1 MPDTFNS
8 SCPQNTQNSVVPP
21 VSLDF
26 VDIAHTSETVE
37 KVLFDVRQA
46 GIVLTV
52 KDGLLV
58 FDAPKGAMTESLL
71 SRIRLYRDDI
81 VRAACSTSC
90 TLPASTGT
98 GLLESSD
105 ESLECHLWDAAPCDA
120 QQVEK
125 CADGNPSFDDAIF
138 VDLQHVPLCKHCK
151 RFSDSLTAT
160 DEWACSRCEPQ
171 RAIDT
176 ARLLRLKDE
185 LLARSGPRWSPPVG
199 QTDYLDVL
207 LSDMKVAGSDVDR
220 LIIADPNIQA
230 PCPKCRST
238 HSYLAVVHNGETLRR
253 DCSGCGKYID
263 NPAWRDPVVVS
274 EFIRGLSSPVERVVL
289 VESVP

>member
-1 MPDTFNS
+1 MPDIFNS

-58 FDAPKGAMTESLL
+58 FDAPKGVLTEDLRN
-71 SRIRLYRDDI
+71 RIRLNRERILLVVCSGACPSPRD
-81 VRAACSTSC
+81 TSAD
-90 TLPASTGT
+90 LSASGA
-98 GLLESSD
+98 GPD
-105 ESLECHLWDAAPCDA
+105 QCDLWDAI
-120 QQVEK
+120 QSGNRVN
-125 CADGNPSFDDAIF
+125 GNPGFDEAIF
-138 VDLQHVPLCKHCK
+138 VDLQFVPLCKQCQ
-151 RFSDSLTAT
+151 RLSDSITAT
-160 DEWACSRCEPQ
+160 NEWACSRCEPQ

-185 LLARSGPRWSPPVG
+185 LLARSGPRWSPPIG

-207 LSDMKVAGSDVDR
+207 LSDMKVAGSDADR
-220 LIIADPNIQA
+220 LIIADPSIQT

-263 NPAWRDPVVVS
+263 NPVWRNPVVTS
-274 EFIRGLSSPVERVVL
+274 EFIQGLLSPVEQVVL